1 MFKLLVIILLSLFV
15 TSCLKPIGFEAN
27 SKIFDVTIDNKLFKV
42 QESIK
47 EKNSWNSEYW
57 ELMTLKLPH
66 PIWLKKNHIKAIES
80 QSNCKVKVDSII
92 MLHNGLVM
100 YADTECKK

>member
-1 MFKLLVIILLSLFV
+1 MFKLLVIFVLSLFV
-15 TSCLKPIGFEAN
+15 SSCLKPVGFED
-27 SKIFDVTIDNKLFKV
+27 SSEIFNVTVDDKLFKV
-42 QESIK
+42 QESIN

-57 ELMTLKLPH
+57 ELITLKLPH

-92 MLHNGLVM
+92 ILHNGLVM
-100 YADTECKK
+100 YANTECNE